1 MTIPADA
8 AASGLL
14 GWIFPAARPLSE
26 LPERVARAIRLE
38 QQRAEQLIGWV
49 QLGLLALFAV
59 LYAVSPKTFMMNVP
73 IEPVPWALGA
83 WFVFTVTRLAAAY
96 RGPLPAWLLAASVV
110 MDMTVLMVAIWSFH
124 IQYDQPP
131 AFYLKAPTL
140 LYVFI
145 FIALRAL
152 RFEARLVLLAG
163 AVAALGW
170 LALLAYAALADP
182 GGMRITHDY
191 VAYMT
196 SASILIGA
204 ELDKIISILVVT
216 AVLALA
222 LARARATLFRA
233 VAESAAAMDLKRF
246 FAPEIARRITG
257 ADMVIRPGEGELR
270 PAAIVFIDLR
280 GFTALSRA
288 LEPGALM
295 MLLAEYQA
303 RMVPVIGKHGG
314 AIDKFLGDGIMAS
327 FGAARPDPA
336 YAAHAFAAVDDLLAA
351 AHAWQDERRA
361 AGIAAPSIGIGLAT
375 GEVVFGAVGDAS
387 RLEYTVIGDA
397 VNLAAKLEKHNKV
410 AKTVALTDRDGYA
423 LALAQGYA
431 GAPRSMIEQAAVG
444 GVEQPIDLAV
454 LAYGMT
460 PPTWP
465 E

>member
-1 MTIPADA
+1 MTISAQVP
-8 AASGLL
+8 ASGLL
-14 GWIFPAARPLSE
+14 GWIFPTVRPLSD
-26 LPERVARAIRLE
+26 LPERITRSIRLE

-49 QLGLLALFAV
+49 QLGLLALFAG

-73 IEPVPWALGA
+73 VEPVPWALGA
-83 WFVFTVTRLAAAY
+83 WLVFTVARLAAAY

-110 MDMTVLMVAIWSFH
+110 VDMTVLMVMIWSFH

-145 FIALRAL
+145 FIALRTL
-152 RFEARLVLLAG
+152 RFEAGFVLLAG
-163 AVAALGW
+163 LVAALGW
-170 LALLAYAALADP
+170 LVLLAYAALADP
-182 GGMRITHDY
+182 SGMRITHDY

-204 ELDKIISILVVT
+204 ELDKIVSILVVT

-233 VAESAAAMDLKRF
+233 VAESTAAMDLKRF
-246 FAPEIARRITG
+246 FAPEVARRITG
-257 ADMVIRPGEGELR
+257 ADMLIRPGEGELR
-270 PAAIVFIDLR
+270 PAAILFIDLR
-280 GFTALSRA
+280 GFTPLSRT
-288 LEPGALM
+288 LEPNALM
-295 MLLAEYQA
+295 MLLADYQA
-303 RMVPVIGKHGG
+303 RMVPALGKHGG

-336 YAAHAFAAVDDLLAA
+336 YAAHALAAVDDVLAA
-351 AHAWQDERRA
+351 AREWQAERRA
-361 AGIAAPSIGIGLAT
+361 AGMTALNIGVGLAT

-410 AKTVALTDRDGYA
+410 ARTVGLTDRASYA
-423 LALAQGYA
+423 LALAQGYD
-431 GAPRSMIEQAAVG
+431 GAPRTIIERASVG
-444 GVEQPIDLAV
+444 GVDQPIDLAV
-454 LAYGMT
+454 LA
-460 PPTWP
+460 
-465 E
+465 

>member
-1 MTIPADA
+1 MTIPAQA
-8 AASGLL
+8 PASGLL
-14 GWIFPAARPLSE
+14 GWIFPTARPLSD
-26 LPERVARAIRLE
+26 LPERITREIRLE
-38 QQRAEQLIGWV
+38 QQRAEQLIGWM
-49 QLGLLALFAV
+49 QLGLLALFAG

-73 IEPVPWALGA
+73 VEPVPWALGA
-83 WFVFTVTRLAAAY
+83 WLVFTVTRLAAAY

-110 MDMTVLMVAIWSFH
+110 VDMTVLMVMIWSFH

-145 FIALRAL
+145 FIALRTL
-152 RFEARLVLLAG
+152 RFEAGFVLLAG
-163 AVAALGW
+163 LIAALGW
-170 LALLAYAALADP
+170 LVLLGYAALADP

-204 ELDKIISILVVT
+204 ELDKIVSILVVT

-233 VAESAAAMDLKRF
+233 VAESTAAMDLKRF
-246 FAPEIARRITG
+246 FAPEVARRITG
-257 ADMVIRPGEGELR
+257 ADMLIRPGEGELR
-270 PAAIVFIDLR
+270 PAAILFIDLR
-280 GFTALSRA
+280 GFTPLSRT
-288 LEPGALM
+288 LEPNDLM

-303 RMVPVIGKHGG
+303 RMVPALGKHGG

-336 YAAHAFAAVDDLLAA
+336 YAAHALAAVDDVLAA
-351 AHAWQDERRA
+351 AREWQAERRA
-361 AGIAAPSIGIGLAT
+361 AGMTAPNIGVGLAT

-410 AKTVALTDRDGYA
+410 AQTVGLADRASYA
-423 LALAQGYA
+423 LAIAQGYD
-431 GAPRSMIEQAAVG
+431 GAPRRTIERASVG
-444 GVEQPIDLAV
+444 GVDDPIDLTV
-454 LAYGMT
+454 LA
-460 PPTWP
+460 
-465 E
+465 